1 MKIRIT
7 YFTNDND
14 TKLKSQDSKNNVES
28 YKWKQKD

>member
-7 YFTNDND
+7 YFTNYND

>member
-28 YKWKQKD
+28 YKWK

>member
-14 TKLKSQDSKNNVES
+14 TKLKSQDSKNNVEN

>member
-14 TKLKSQDSKNNVES
+14 TKLKSQDSKNNVKS